1 MEKTANQQNT
11 AAEKPEEKAG
21 MQKDTVENPSEV
33 RTDSAFDEESEG
45 SRATDKQENPD
56 KTSAGAGAGGAAAA
70 DENDKDNDN
79 GAAADA
85 DASPQCQ
92 TDLNEL
98 ICEEKISRNQGSGVA
113 CVQQGRLRVPQRI
126 HLETVLSVGYLVY
139 KKCKEHEKGIF
150 RSQRVYHCAAHHR
163 DPAQLSTG

>member
-1 MEKTANQQNT
+1 
-11 AAEKPEEKAG
+11 

-98 ICEEKISRNQGSGVA
+98 I
-113 CVQQGRLRVPQRI
+113 
-126 HLETVLSVGYLVY
+126 
-139 KKCKEHEKGIF
+139 
-150 RSQRVYHCAAHHR
+150 
-163 DPAQLSTG
+163 